1 MTRLRTRAWRQFLL
15 LLLLALFGCGADLSV
30 SLPNDHLLVV
40 ANTNDVAI
48 VSRRE
53 FGVVV
58 KHSVG
63 RLDTDGDY
71 VFGEIVDPDTR
82 LFTEYF
88 VLDTRTSGAAYYP
101 GQAAWEAA
109 LAAAGVSEI
118 DLRAYRVLQRPGPR
132 AGANR
137 TRGGHPDRDP
147 LGVLAKSTIS
157 RMRMPTH
164 EHARAMPAERHPLS
178 SRSR

>member
-109 LAAAGVSEI
+109 LAEAGVSEI
-118 DLRAYRVLQRPGPR
+118 DLRGPSAFFNVRDHMWWRFALVVCAVLIAVSSAWFAKTWVSKR
-132 AGANR
+132 R
-137 TRGGHPDRDP
+137 T
-147 LGVLAKSTIS
+147 
-157 RMRMPTH
+157 
-164 EHARAMPAERHPLS
+164 LS
-178 SRSR
+178 H